1 MRTIAAI
8 TFGCKINQYET
19 SCIIDSFTQHGYEL
33 IEFDKPADI
42 FIINSC
48 TVTNR
53 TDQKSR
59 TALRKALK
67 WKEKNPHTIVIITGC
82 YAQRNYDEIASLGDI
97 DLIVDNN
104 KKDKIYD
111 LVVAIT
117 DHRIAKKE
125 HFEDILLQDNFSELS
140 TTTLPE
146 RSRAFVKVQ
155 DGCDYYCTYCAIP
168 YARGHSRS
176 RNPEKVLD
184 QIKLLVEN
192 GYHEFVLAGINLGL
206 YGQEKNDNYHLVEL
220 LEDIEAIEG
229 VEIIRLSSVEPQL
242 FSKRLLDFFSISKKM
257 AHHFHIPLQSG
268 SDEILAK
275 MQRKYTSSFFKKNLE
290 KIYNVYNDAAIGID
304 LIVGFPGETEEL
316 FNQTYSFLEG
326 LDFTYLHLFSYSP
339 KVGTPAATMSKQISG
354 DEKRRRINLLY
365 ELSKKKTE
373 EYLNKIIEKKTTLKG
388 VIENRKDDQIST
400 GLSDHY
406 IRFYVKENLPK
417 RSVVEM
423 EICGKYS
430 DGIEAKLK

>member
-1 MRTIAAI
+1 MRKIAAI

-19 SCIIDSFTQHGYEL
+19 SCVIDSFVKHGYEL
-33 IEFDKPADI
+33 TEFDQPADI

-67 WKEKNPHTIVIITGC
+67 WKEINPHTVVVITGC
-82 YAQRNYDEIASLGDI
+82 YAQRNYDEIAALGDI

-111 LVVAIT
+111 LVDAIT
-117 DHRIAKKE
+117 DHKIAKKE
-125 HFEDILLQDNFSELS
+125 YFEDILSQENFSELS
-140 TTTLPE
+140 TTNLPE

-168 YARGHSRS
+168 FARGHSRS
-176 RNPEKVLD
+176 RDPEKVLK

-206 YGQEKNDNYHLVEL
+206 YGQEKDGNYHLVDL

-242 FSKRLLDFFSISKKM
+242 FSEKLLDFFRRSKKM

-268 SDEILAK
+268 SDTILEK
-275 MQRKYTSSFFKKNLE
+275 MERKYTSNFFKKNLDNIY
-290 KIYNVYNDAAIGID
+290 KIYPDAAIGID

-316 FNQTYSFLEG
+316 FKETYTFLEN
-326 LDFTYLHLFSYSP
+326 LDFTYLHLFSYSRRS
-339 KVGTPAATMSKQISG
+339 GTPAAAMSNQIHG
-354 DEKRRRINLLY
+354 DEKKRRINLLH
-365 ELSKKKTE
+365 ELSNRKTE
-373 EYLNKIIEKKTTLKG
+373 EYLNKIIAEKTTLKG
-388 VIENRKDDQIST
+388 VIEHRKDDQIST

-406 IRFYVKENLPK
+406 IRFYVKEKLPQ
-417 RSVVEM
+417 RSVIEM

-430 DGIEAKLK
+430 DGVEVKVK